1 MDLAAY
7 KAAFDAILVDPN
19 HYILVM
25 EKDGELIGCVQ
36 VSYLPNLT
44 FKGSWRAQFEGVRI
58 SRSHRGAGLGRQLI
72 GEAIARAKARGC
84 KIVQLTTTAGRPEA
98 IAFYKSLGFKGTHIG
113 MKLHTKR
120 YH

>member
-58 SRSHRGAGLGRQLI
+58 SRSHRGAGLGPRHVAVKLFSSRPLLAGRRQLPSTNRLALK
-72 GEAIARAKARGC
+72 E
-84 KIVQLTTTAGRPEA
+84 
-98 IAFYKSLGFKGTHIG
+98 
-113 MKLHTKR
+113 HTLE
-120 YH
+120 